1 MLKRAVSF
9 VLAVA
14 FLPHLT
20 GCTSVQAVDLTDVE
34 HPRVEW
40 IHGVITVTGERVDFD
55 HNSDEVRNDT
65 IYATVDGSPYAISL
79 DQVQQL
85 RLRRTDSAL
94 TALTV
99 VGVIVGVVAGALA
112 LLSSAWPEGS

>member
-1 MLKRAVSF
+1 MLKRALSF

-14 FLPHLT
+14 LFPHFT
-20 GCTSVQAVDLTDVE
+20 GCYTVQAVDLTEVE
-34 HPRVEW
+34 HPRTEW
-40 IHGVITVTGERVDFD
+40 IHGVITVTGEHVDFD
-55 HNSDEVRNDT
+55 YNSDEVRNDT

-85 RLRRTDSAL
+85 QLRRSNSAL

-99 VGVIVGVVAGALA
+99 VGVVVGVAAVALA
-112 LLSSAWPEGS
+112 LLAAAWPEGS